1 MSHMD
6 IGKHSPTTRSP
17 AAVLLGPTG
26 SGKTP
31 LGDLAEQ
38 RGLWGASCLH
48 FDFGANLRRIVDQNR
63 PDHLISREDLDFLRR
78 VLDSGALLEDEHSPL
93 AERILR
99 SFLDRHGAD
108 RRTVV
113 VLNGLPRHAG
123 QAQAVD
129 SILDVV
135 AVIHLL
141 GSSETVLARIETDVG
156 GDRSA
161 RRDDDLESIRGK
173 LALFNQRTAPLL
185 HHYRALGTRIE
196 TVEVTATMTADRM
209 WQTLDHRS
217 EGAHE
222 EQSPDFNGTT
232 L

>member
-1 MSHMD
+1 MEIEKPGS
-6 IGKHSPTTRSP
+6 TTRIP
-17 AAVLLGPTG
+17 AIVLLGPTG
-26 SGKTP
+26 SGKSP
-31 LGDLAEQ
+31 LGDLIQQ
-38 RGLWGASCLH
+38 RGLWRATCLH
-48 FDFGANLRRIVDQNR
+48 FDFGANLRRLVDRNR
-63 PDHLISREDLDFLRR
+63 PDHLIRREDLDFLRR
-78 VLDSGALLEDEHSPL
+78 VLDSGALLEDEHFPL

-108 RRTVV
+108 QQRVV
-113 VLNGLPRHAG
+113 LLNGLPRHVG

-141 GSSETVLARIETDVG
+141 CSSETVLARIETDAG
-156 GDRSA
+156 GDRSG
-161 RRDDDLESIRGK
+161 RRDDDLESIRDK

-209 WQTLDHRS
+209 WQVLERRS
-217 EGAHE
+217 EGADE
-222 EQSPDFNGTT
+222 APSPDFNGTT